1 MACGVDVVGG
11 FNLSLGSGVHNQP
24 RLLGGRSHE
33 AYSNRGVSQ
42 SVTTISRSSLK
53 QATRVEID
61 TCSDLN
67 FRSLILKLSA

>member
-1 MACGVDVVGG
+1 MQRAFRAQYILQD
-11 FNLSLGSGVHNQP
+11 SLY
-24 RLLGGRSHE
+24 LGGRSHE

-42 SVTTISRSSLK
+42 SFCHSVSQSVATISRSSLK

-67 FRSLILKLSA
+67 FQKFDFKA